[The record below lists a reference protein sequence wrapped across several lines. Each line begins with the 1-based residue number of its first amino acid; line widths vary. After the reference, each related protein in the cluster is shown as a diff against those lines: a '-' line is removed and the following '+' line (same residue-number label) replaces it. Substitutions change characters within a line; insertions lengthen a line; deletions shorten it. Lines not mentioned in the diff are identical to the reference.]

1 MMSISKS
8 LSVTTIILI
17 IQYAIIVVDGFLVH
31 VDLRTLPHYRP
42 VSRISTSTAT
52 TTTRTNDAFHGDEN
66 DTNNEVTRRR
76 ATATRTG
83 FEYQELR
90 ANLDAMKRQNVS
102 SRDLDA
108 YKRQEIEKYVR
119 HVITYR
125 PSSSDDVSQLGELL
139 PGRSYRLAFSTESA
153 ALGDLPR
160 DAQVFL
166 RFKDRT
172 TMEYSLEF
180 SEKTLGLNSIK
191 AISNWTIDSKGLV
204 TFIYDRIVL
213 DAFGFKNVGIGFF
226 GLLKGRANF
235 VETAYFDD
243 DFWIERAVGLDGTSD
258 YLNVY
263 FKEED
268 KDVWKQ

>member
-1 MMSISKS
+1 M
-8 LSVTTIILI
+8 
-17 IQYAIIVVDGFLVH
+17 QYTAIIVDGFCVQ
-31 VDLRTLPHYRP
+31 VDLRTLPNYCRT
-42 VSRISTSTAT
+42 SKISSVRA
-52 TTTRTNDAFHGDEN
+52 TTTRTKALHDQEN
-66 DTNNEVTRRR
+66 DTYNEVTPRG
-76 ATATRTG
+76 ATKRTD

-90 ANLDAMKRQNVS
+90 ANLDAMKRQNVP

-108 YKRQEIEKYVR
+108 IKRKEIELYVR

-125 PSSSDDVSQLGELL
+125 PSIPENFSELAELL
-139 PGRSYRLAFSTESA
+139 PGRSYRLLFSTESA

-160 DAQVFL
+160 DAQVYL

-191 AISNWTIDSKGLV
+191 AISNWTIDPRGLV
-204 TFIYDRIVL
+204 TFIYDRIVM
-213 DAFGFKNVGIGFF
+213 DAFGFENVGIGFF

-243 DFWIERAVGLDGTSD
+243 DFWIERSVGLDGKSD
-258 YLNVY
+258 FLNVY
-263 FKEED
+263 VKEED
-268 KDVWKQ
+268 RDDWKQ